1 MITSLPLNI
10 FSYIFNEVFFGS
22 TYISL
27 EKVRNNNNKKKNM
40 GTFKLKSVQ
49 INQVGIT
56 PNLLVNKH
64 QKEIPGCRRKLG
76 RKEIAM
82 SLKSSIRNVN
92 DERRGDN
99 VIAEDDKKYVE
110 VLREVQPYI
119 LFHRG
124 STFVVVLS
132 GEIVDSPFLDNLLQ
146 LQQSLSLIGCLERKK
161 EKRKKKLMAATKL
174 RPWIYLQFHGV
185 TSSSCP
191 TRPNIHI
198 IRYQQ
203 DISGTG
209 WRKLRV
215 ENGSMRCINGERIGD
230 NVIAEDDRKYVE
242 VLREVQPYILLHRR
256 STFVVVLSGEVV
268 DSPFLDNLLQVYQSD
283 NYGPPNACAFCFLQK
298 TEFQYA
304 PSLHIFGIGTH
315 LVEHNI

>member
-1 MITSLPLNI
+1 
-10 FSYIFNEVFFGS
+10 
-22 TYISL
+22 
-27 EKVRNNNNKKKNM
+27 M

-146 LQQSLSLIGCLERKK
+146 E
-161 EKRKKKLMAATKL
+161 
-174 RPWIYLQFHGV
+174 
-185 TSSSCP
+185 
-191 TRPNIHI
+191 
-198 IRYQQ
+198 
-203 DISGTG
+203 
-209 WRKLRV
+209 
-215 ENGSMRCINGERIGD
+215 
-230 NVIAEDDRKYVE
+230 
-242 VLREVQPYILLHRR
+242 
-256 STFVVVLSGEVV
+256 
-268 DSPFLDNLLQVYQSD
+268 
-283 NYGPPNACAFCFLQK
+283 
-298 TEFQYA
+298 
-304 PSLHIFGIGTH
+304 
-315 LVEHNI
+315 